1 MLPLDTGH
9 YLNCREMRAGRAA
22 SRRGITSMNSPQG
35 LAKVSQC
42 PAGYQAHGL
51 RTGEGALVFRKQAFQ
66 HQGPLKKQRS
76 V

>member
-9 YLNCREMRAGRAA
+9 YLKCREMRAGCA
-22 SRRGITSMNSPQG
+22 RRGIPSMHSPQG

-51 RTGEGALVFRKQAFQ
+51 RTGEEALVFRK
-66 HQGPLKKQRS
+66 
-76 V
+76 